1 MLTYAL
7 KRFGLAL
14 AVGFTISLLAFVLLN
29 VAADPAVVIAGEEAT
44 SEEIAEIRRQ
54 YGFDRPL
61 AVRYLAWL
69 GGVLQGDF
77 GQSVYWRTPVFELVA
92 RHFPVTLILAGLSF
106 SVTILVAIPLG
117 VAAALR
123 PNSLVDRA
131 ALSLAV
137 AAQAIP
143 NFWLGMMAIL
153 LLAVIW
159 PIFPVSG
166 NDTIWHFILPAVV
179 LGLSSVPSVMRL
191 TRTGLLEVMG
201 SDYIRTA
208 RAKGYRGIGLLRRHA
223 MRNALLPV
231 VSVLAVQFGDKLG
244 GAIVTETVFAI
255 NGIGRLAV
263 ESILAGD
270 VPTVQMLLFLFA
282 MFFVMANLAA
292 DLLNAWIDPRMR
304 LG

>member
-1 MLTYAL
+1 MLAYAL
-7 KRFGLAL
+7 RRAGLAL
-14 AVGFTISLLAFVLLN
+14 AVGFTISLIAFLLLN
-29 VAADPAVVIAGEEAT
+29 FATDPAATIAGEEAT
-44 SEEIAEIRRQ
+44 NEEIAEIRRQ
-54 YGFDRPL
+54 FGFDRPIHIQ
-61 AVRYLAWL
+61 YFDWL
-69 GGVLQGDF
+69 GGVVRGDF
-77 GQSVYWRTPVFELVA
+77 GESIYWRTSVADLVA
-92 RHFPVTLILAGLSF
+92 RHFPVTLLLAGMSLT
-106 SVTILVAIPLG
+106 VTILVAIPLG
-117 VAAALR
+117 VAAAMR
-123 PNSLVDRA
+123 PNSAIDRA

-153 LLAVIW
+153 LLAVTW
-159 PIFPVSG
+159 PLFPVSG
-166 NDTIWHFILPAVV
+166 NNTIWHFVLPSLV

-208 RAKGYRGIGLLRRHA
+208 RAKGYRGTALLRRHA

-270 VPTVQMLLFLFA
+270 VPVVQMLLFLFA
-282 MFFVMANLAA
+282 MFFVLANLLA
-292 DLLNAWIDPRMR
+292 DLLNAWLDPRIR
-304 LG
+304 LA